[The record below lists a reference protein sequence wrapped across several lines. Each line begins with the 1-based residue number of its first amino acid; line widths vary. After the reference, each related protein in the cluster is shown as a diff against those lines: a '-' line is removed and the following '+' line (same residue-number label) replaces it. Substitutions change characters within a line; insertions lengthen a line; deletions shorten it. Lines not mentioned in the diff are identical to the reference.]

1 MVNVRRWYVY
11 LASAI
16 ALQAVVWAAIF
27 LLRNL
32 IIPGM
37 DVPKTELA
45 LQISVVIVGLP
56 LYLVHWVWAE
66 RIAARDDDERFS
78 LPRRLYLYS
87 MMAAFLAPLISNAFG
102 LVKSLLHL
110 AFNVSPRDDLT
121 NLTPSQQVIFNLIP
135 VIILILLWLYH
146 WWVKRADDRITPE
159 SDASAI
165 IRQLYIYLFC
175 GTGLVL
181 ASLATVNL
189 LSWLMTTIAPSEISK
204 AVFGRIFLSTEIARL
219 VIGLCVWLVFWR
231 LAQRYFYSP
240 DERET
245 ESIVRKVYLYLV
257 VFTAVITVVT
267 TAALVLADIMGRLLN
282 VPQTGDSGDIRLPL
296 SIVISVGV
304 VWAYH
309 AYVLR
314 GDVAVAAAVGQQAL
328 VKRIY
333 LYLMAG
339 VGLAAVLIGL
349 GGDLSVLIR
358 ALVGRG
364 FIVDLRQELSWFT
377 AALIA
382 GLPVWLANWRKAQIA
397 VTQPDLAGLE
407 ERRSFVRSFYL
418 YFYLFV
424 ATMTVLG
431 GAVYA
436 LSQLVGLAIG
446 ARNARGLTMDIGQAI
461 AFVLIAVAVW
471 LYHGAILIQDRRIL
485 KQEEAKRLKPLRV
498 VVVDAADGKLGSA
511 LVTRLRDKMPSIT
524 VQPLGLSP
532 AASETMN
539 DGVSEQSPSEI
550 LSNAEVI
557 VGPWSMAVVGGAGG
571 TVSES
576 IANSVAAS
584 PARKLLIPVQEEGWE
599 WTGVEGLKME
609 TIIKEVN
616 NAIKQMAVGEVV
628 RPTRRLSPVAIAII
642 VLVSLCFLSVLV
654 PALLSY
660 IMPY

>member
-471 LYHGAILIQDRRIL
+471 LYHGAILLQDRRIL

-642 VLVSLCFLSVLV
+642 VLVSLCFLRGIV
-654 PALLSY
+654 PALIDFIFQL
-660 IMPY
+660 

>member
-37 DVPKTELA
+37 DVPKTTLA
-45 LQISVVIVGLP
+45 LQISVIIVGLP

-66 RIAARDDDERFS
+66 RIAARDEDERIS

-110 AFNVSPRDDLT
+110 AFNVSPRDDFT

-181 ASLATVNL
+181 TSLATVNL

-219 VIGLCVWLVFWR
+219 IVGLCVWLVFWP

-240 DERET
+240 DKRET

-257 VFTAVITVVT
+257 VFVAVITVVT
-267 TAALVLADIMGRLLN
+267 TAALVLADILGRMLN
-282 VPQTGDSGDIRLPL
+282 VPQTGVPGDIRLPL

-314 GDVAVAAAVGQQAL
+314 GDAAVAAAVGQQAL
-328 VKRIY
+328 VRRIY

-397 VTQPDLAGLE
+397 VTQPDLVGLE

-418 YFYLFV
+418 YFFVFV

-461 AFVLIAVAVW
+461 AFILIAVAVW

-498 VVVDAADGKLGSA
+498 VVVDAADGKLGSV

-524 VQPLGLSP
+524 IQPLGLSP
-532 AASETMN
+532 AASEAMN
-539 DGVSEQSPSEI
+539 AGVSEQSPSEI

-599 WTGVEGLKME
+599 WTGVEGWKTE

-616 NAIKQMAVGEVV
+616 SAVKQMAVGEVV
-628 RPTRRLSPVAIAII
+628 KPTRRLSPVVIAII
-642 VLVSLCFLSVLV
+642 VLVSLCFLSFLV
-654 PALLSY
+654 PALIGY
-660 IMPY
+660 IFQL